1 MINQFFGSFRVIGKA
16 NRIKSV
22 KLLIIL
28 MLVVLLELLSIG
40 LIVPILSGLF
50 NTEHNLANFDKIF
63 IFSENFF
70 PGHNQVIIFALLF
83 LFVITFKIILL
94 IYFDYITQKYCREIN
109 VDICLKAYSYFL
121 YAPWEEILSKDKKSL
136 IIDNYVRWRV
146 VDPLLFLQTVRAV
159 PTAKTRLD
167 DIVYSELRQE
177 LGTHD
182 MVEIITENRELIMD
196 KVTIAS
202 NEETN
207 KYGIEVIDVRI
218 RRVDLPRENES
229 SIYARMEAERKR
241 QANKFRSEG
250 EEEAQKIRAATD
262 RDKTV
267 ILANAYKEAQ
277 KIRGEGEAKALDI
290 YASSFSKSPD
300 FYEFTRTLE
309 AYEKVIDEKTMLVL
323 PGDSKLFK
331 QLTK

>member
-1 MINQFFGSFRVIGKA
+1 MKKYSIGILVLAALFALSTMIMVDETEQIVILQFGKPVRTIKDPGLNWKLPVPFQTSNSFEKR
-16 NRIKSV
+16 
-22 KLLIIL
+22 
-28 MLVVLLELLSIG
+28 LLEYD
-40 LIVPILSGLF
+40 VP
-50 NTEHNLANFDKIF
+50 
-63 IFSENFF
+63 
-70 PGHNQVIIFALLF
+70 P
-83 LFVITFKIILL
+83 
-94 IYFDYITQKYCREIN
+94 
-109 VDICLKAYSYFL
+109 
-121 YAPWEEILSKDKKSL
+121 EEILSKDKKSL
-136 IIDNYVRWRV
+136 IIDNYVRWRI
-146 VDPLLFLQTVRAV
+146 VDPLLFLQTVKAV

-182 MVEIITENRELIMD
+182 MVEIITETRELIME
-196 KVTIAS
+196 KVTKAS
-202 NEETN
+202 NEETS

-218 RRVDLPRENES
+218 RRVDLPRENEA

-267 ILANAYKEAQ
+267 ILAEAYKKSQ
-277 KIRGEGEAKALDI
+277 LIRGEGEAKALDI
-290 YASSFSKSPD
+290 YAASYSKDSD

-309 AYEKVIDEKTMLVL
+309 TYEKVIDKKTTLVL

-331 QLTK
+331 RLTQ

>member
-1 MINQFFGSFRVIGKA
+1 MKNYILILGTILAVFALSTIIIVDETEQIVILQFGKPVRTLNEPGLNWKLPA
-16 NRIKSV
+16 PFQTSNTFENR
-22 KLLIIL
+22 
-28 MLVVLLELLSIG
+28 LLEYD
-40 LIVPILSGLF
+40 VP
-50 NTEHNLANFDKIF
+50 
-63 IFSENFF
+63 
-70 PGHNQVIIFALLF
+70 P
-83 LFVITFKIILL
+83 
-94 IYFDYITQKYCREIN
+94 
-109 VDICLKAYSYFL
+109 
-121 YAPWEEILSKDKKSL
+121 EEILSKDKKSL
-136 IIDNYVRWRV
+136 IIDNYVRWRII
-146 VDPLLFLQTVRAV
+146 DPLLFLQTVRAV

-196 KVTIAS
+196 KVTVAS
-202 NEETN
+202 NEETS
-207 KYGIEVIDVRI
+207 KYGIEVVDVRI

>member
-1 MINQFFGSFRVIGKA
+1 MKKFSIGTLVLAALFALSTIIMVDETEQIVILQFGKPIRTIKEPGLNWKFPAPFQTSNSFEKR
-16 NRIKSV
+16 
-22 KLLIIL
+22 
-28 MLVVLLELLSIG
+28 LLEYD
-40 LIVPILSGLF
+40 VP
-50 NTEHNLANFDKIF
+50 
-63 IFSENFF
+63 
-70 PGHNQVIIFALLF
+70 P
-83 LFVITFKIILL
+83 
-94 IYFDYITQKYCREIN
+94 
-109 VDICLKAYSYFL
+109 
-121 YAPWEEILSKDKKSL
+121 EEILSKDKKSL
-136 IIDNYVRWRV
+136 IIDNYVRWRII
-146 VDPLLFLQTVRAV
+146 DPLLFLQTVRAV

-182 MVEIITENRELIMD
+182 MVEIITETRELIME
-196 KVTIAS
+196 KVTKAS
-202 NEETN
+202 NEETS

-218 RRVDLPRENES
+218 RRVDLPRENEA

-267 ILANAYKEAQ
+267 ILAEAYKKSQ
-277 KIRGEGEAKALDI
+277 LIRGEGEAKALDI
-290 YASSFSKSPD
+290 YAASYSKDSD

-309 AYEKVIDEKTMLVL
+309 TYEKVIDKKTTLVL

-331 QLTK
+331 GLTQ

>member
-1 MINQFFGSFRVIGKA
+1 MK
-16 NRIKSV
+16 K
-22 KLLIIL
+22 
-28 MLVVLLELLSIG
+28 LSIG
-40 LIVPILSGLF
+40 ILV
-50 NTEHNLANFDKIF
+50 LA
-63 IFSENFF
+63 
-70 PGHNQVIIFALLF
+70 A
-83 LFVITFKIILL
+83 LFVLSTIIMVDETEQIVILQFGKPVRTIKDPGLNWKFPAPFQTSNSFEKRLL
-94 IYFDYITQKYCREIN
+94 EYD
-109 VDICLKAYSYFL
+109 V
-121 YAPWEEILSKDKKSL
+121 PPEEILSKDKKSL
-136 IIDNYVRWRV
+136 IIDNYVRWRI

-182 MVEIITENRELIMD
+182 MVEIITETRELIME
-196 KVTIAS
+196 KVTKAS
-202 NEETN
+202 NEETS

-218 RRVDLPRENES
+218 RRVDLPRENEA

-267 ILANAYKEAQ
+267 ILAEAYKKSQ
-277 KIRGEGEAKALDI
+277 LIRGEGEAKALDI
-290 YASSFSKSPD
+290 YAASYSKDTD

-309 AYEKVIDEKTMLVL
+309 IYEKVIDKKTTLVL

-331 QLTK
+331 GLTQ

>member
-1 MINQFFGSFRVIGKA
+1 MIKNITAGIFGILILIAFSIIIIVDETEQVVILQFGKPIRTITDPGLNYKFPA
-16 NRIKSV
+16 PFQTSDTFEKR
-22 KLLIIL
+22 
-28 MLVVLLELLSIG
+28 LLEYD
-40 LIVPILSGLF
+40 VP
-50 NTEHNLANFDKIF
+50 
-63 IFSENFF
+63 
-70 PGHNQVIIFALLF
+70 P
-83 LFVITFKIILL
+83 
-94 IYFDYITQKYCREIN
+94 
-109 VDICLKAYSYFL
+109 
-121 YAPWEEILSKDKKSL
+121 EEILSRDKKSL
-136 IIDNYVRWRV
+136 IIDNYVRWKIT
-146 VDPLLFLQTVRAV
+146 DPLLFLKTVKAI

-202 NEETN
+202 NEETS
-207 KYGIEVIDVRI
+207 KFGIEIIDVRI
-218 RRVDLPRENES
+218 RRVDLPKENES

-267 ILANAYKEAQ
+267 ILAEAYKTSQ

-290 YASSFSKSPD
+290 YATSFSKDPA
-300 FYEFTRTLE
+300 FYEFQKTLE
-309 AYEKVIDEKTMLVL
+309 TYEQIIDKKTTLVL
-323 PGDSKLFK
+323 PADSKLFK
-331 QLTK
+331 NLAQ

>member
-1 MINQFFGSFRVIGKA
+1 MKKFSIGILVLIALFALSTIIMVDETEQIVILQFGKPIRTIKEPGLNWKFPAPFQTSNSFEKR
-16 NRIKSV
+16 
-22 KLLIIL
+22 
-28 MLVVLLELLSIG
+28 LLEYD
-40 LIVPILSGLF
+40 VP
-50 NTEHNLANFDKIF
+50 
-63 IFSENFF
+63 
-70 PGHNQVIIFALLF
+70 P
-83 LFVITFKIILL
+83 
-94 IYFDYITQKYCREIN
+94 
-109 VDICLKAYSYFL
+109 
-121 YAPWEEILSKDKKSL
+121 EEILSKDKKSL
-136 IIDNYVRWRV
+136 IIDNYVRWRII
-146 VDPLLFLQTVRAV
+146 DPLLFLQTVRAV

-182 MVEIITENRELIMD
+182 MVEIITETRGLIME
-196 KVTIAS
+196 KVTKAS
-202 NEETN
+202 NEETS

-218 RRVDLPRENES
+218 RRVDLPQENEA

-267 ILANAYKEAQ
+267 ILAEAYKKSQ
-277 KIRGEGEAKALDI
+277 LIRGEGEAKALDI
-290 YASSFSKSPD
+290 YASSYSKDPD

-309 AYEKVIDEKTMLVL
+309 TYEKVIDKKTTLVL

-331 QLTK
+331 GLTQ

>member
-1 MINQFFGSFRVIGKA
+1 MKNFIIIIGTLLVLFTLSTIIIVDETEQMVILQFGKPVRTIKEPGLNWKLPAPFQTSNSFEKR
-16 NRIKSV
+16 
-22 KLLIIL
+22 
-28 MLVVLLELLSIG
+28 LLEYD
-40 LIVPILSGLF
+40 VP
-50 NTEHNLANFDKIF
+50 
-63 IFSENFF
+63 
-70 PGHNQVIIFALLF
+70 P
-83 LFVITFKIILL
+83 
-94 IYFDYITQKYCREIN
+94 
-109 VDICLKAYSYFL
+109 
-121 YAPWEEILSKDKKSL
+121 EEILSKDKKSL
-136 IIDNYVRWRV
+136 IIDNYVRWRII
-146 VDPLLFLQTVRAV
+146 DPLLFLQTVRAV

-202 NEETN
+202 NEETR

-218 RRVDLPRENES
+218 RRVDLPQENEA

-267 ILANAYKEAQ
+267 ILAEAYKKGQ
-277 KIRGEGEAKALDI
+277 QIRGEGEAIALDI
-290 YASSFSKSPD
+290 YASAFSKSPD
-300 FYEFTRTLE
+300 FYNFIRTLE
-309 AYEKVIDEKTMLVL
+309 TYEKVIDNKTTLVL
-323 PGDSKLFK
+323 PSDSKLFK
-331 QLTK
+331 ELTE

>member
-1 MINQFFGSFRVIGKA
+1 MKKFSIGVIVLAALFVLSTIIMVDETEQIVILQFGKPIRTIKDPGLNWKFPAPFQTSNSFEKR
-16 NRIKSV
+16 
-22 KLLIIL
+22 
-28 MLVVLLELLSIG
+28 LLEYD
-40 LIVPILSGLF
+40 VP
-50 NTEHNLANFDKIF
+50 
-63 IFSENFF
+63 
-70 PGHNQVIIFALLF
+70 P
-83 LFVITFKIILL
+83 
-94 IYFDYITQKYCREIN
+94 
-109 VDICLKAYSYFL
+109 
-121 YAPWEEILSKDKKSL
+121 EEILSKDKKSL
-136 IIDNYVRWRV
+136 IIDNYVRWRI
-146 VDPLLFLQTVRAV
+146 VDPLLFLQTVKAI

-182 MVEIITENRELIMD
+182 MVEIITDNRALVME
-196 KVTIAS
+196 KVTKAS
-202 NEETN
+202 NEETS

-218 RRVDLPRENES
+218 RRVDLPRENEA

-267 ILANAYKEAQ
+267 LLADAYKKAQ
-277 KIRGEGEAKALDI
+277 QIRGEGDAKALDI
-290 YASSFSKSPD
+290 YASSYSKDPD

-309 AYEKVIDEKTMLVL
+309 TYEKVIDKKTTLVL

-331 QLTK
+331 GLTQ